1 MKKDQDRRRQQLIQP
16 QPQPQPQAAE
26 KTKAEAS
33 EAAKSAEPKAFLGW
47 LFQCP
52 PGLSAILKK
61 EMVFCSTLD
70 RKQELFI
77 KHQRNHDLVFAH
89 RVKNPENLER
99 LRIAEMALRCPLF
112 GRFKIS
118 KNQLQVM
125 ADEMKSLGPRRLVV
139 SVTGKHFQRHDLAR
153 WITKEM
159 ADRGYD
165 FIPRELS
172 EDDDLD
178 DNMKE
183 SFEPRA
189 RKLDNDEVW
198 MFCVDEAYY
207 FGIPILKA
215 RDLESRQHRVAER
228 KGSLPPAIAAAMA
241 FCGMP
246 KSEDLILD
254 PTCGSGTLL
263 LEAGGYAPEARLI
276 GRDIDTEAVGI
287 AKRNLSHLA
296 ETSRVEISAGDSRKL
311 DILGGEVN
319 LVLANLPFGLQ
330 FGSRDQNPV
339 LYKELITEMIRVA
352 NPTKWR
358 AILLTSDTAS
368 LQKALTAITSNASA
382 GDPIKNMKIESL
394 FKVKIRGELATA
406 TRIQI

>member
-1 MKKDQDRRRQQLIQP
+1 MKNNQDRRRHQLTQP
-16 QPQPQPQAAE
+16 ASKETQPKTSAE
-26 KTKAEAS
+26 GIKTQGQ
-33 EAAKSAEPKAFLGW
+33 AKSGAYLGW

-89 RVKNPENLER
+89 RVKNPENLEQ

-118 KNQLQVM
+118 KNQLEVM
-125 ADEMKSLGPRRLVV
+125 ATEMKELGPRRLVV
-139 SVTGKHFQRHDLAR
+139 SVTGQHFQRHDLAR

-159 ADRGYD
+159 ADRDYH
-165 FIPRELS
+165 FIARDVS

-178 DNMKE
+178 DNMEE
-183 SFEPRA
+183 SHQPRE
-189 RKLDNDEVW
+189 RKLSNDEVW

-207 FGIPILKA
+207 FGVPIIKA
-215 RDLESRQHRVAER
+215 RDLESRQHRIAER

-246 KSEDLILD
+246 KAEDVILD

-263 LEAGGYAPEARLI
+263 VEAGCYAPKARLI
-276 GRDIDTEAVGI
+276 GQDMDPEAVGI
-287 AKRNLSHLA
+287 AKKNLSHLA
-296 ETSRVEISAGDSRKL
+296 ETSRVEIREGDSRKL
-311 DILGGEVN
+311 DIPDGEVN
-319 LVLANLPFGLQ
+319 LILANLPFGLQ
-330 FGSRDQNPV
+330 FGSREDNPK
-339 LYKELITEMIRVA
+339 LYRELITEMVRVA
-352 NPTKWR
+352 SPEKWR
-358 AILLTSDTAS
+358 AVLLTSDTSS
-368 LQKALTAITSNASA
+368 LQKALTAITSNATA
-382 GDPIKNMKIESL
+382 TDAVKNMKIEML